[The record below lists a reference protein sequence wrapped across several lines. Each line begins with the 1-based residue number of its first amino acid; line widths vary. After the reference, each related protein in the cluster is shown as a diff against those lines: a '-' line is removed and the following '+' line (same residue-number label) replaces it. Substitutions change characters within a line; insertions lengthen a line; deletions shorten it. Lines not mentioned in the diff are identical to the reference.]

1 MELLQTW
8 LDYCNVPIFTAL
20 LLGLFTAV
28 NPCQLITNIT
38 AIGFIGKNMKSKK
51 LIFLYGVLYILG
63 RVLSYTSLGAL
74 LIYMLH
80 SGLDTLHLQSA
91 VSQWGERLLAP
102 VLLAIGILMLLDNH
116 LHTCRWGKNVTDR
129 AEWLRGAWG
138 SVFLGMVFAMAFCP
152 ASAFMFF
159 GLLIPMSATTTG
171 GYALPA
177 LYAIATGL
185 PVIVVLWII
194 ARSMSNIS
202 GIYTKIQALQQ
213 RLNRFVAIL
222 FILAGLYFIHV
233 YFE

>member
-1 MELLQTW
+1 MAT
-8 LDYCNVPIFTAL
+8 
-20 LLGLFTAV
+20 
-28 NPCQLITNIT
+28 
-38 AIGFIGKNMKSKK
+38 
-51 LIFLYGVLYILG
+51 
-63 RVLSYTSLGAL
+63 
-74 LIYMLH
+74 
-80 SGLDTLHLQSA
+80 
-91 VSQWGERLLAP
+91 
-102 VLLAIGILMLLDNH
+102 
-116 LHTCRWGKNVTDR
+116 
-129 AEWLRGAWG
+129 G

>member
-51 LIFLYGVLYILG
+51 RIFLYGVLYILG

-80 SGLDTLHLQSA
+80 SGLDTLHLQA
-91 VSQWGERLLAP
+91 TVSQWGEWLLAP
-102 VLLAIGILMLLDNH
+102 LLLAIGILMLLDNH
-116 LHTCRWGKNVTDR
+116 LHTCKLGKNMTNK

>member
-8 LDYCNVPIFTAL
+8 LDYCNVPILTAL

-28 NPCQLITNIT
+28 NPCQLVTNIT
-38 AIGFIGKNMKSKK
+38 AIGFIGKNLPSKTSV
-51 LIFLYGVLYILG
+51 FLYGMIYTLG
-63 RVLSYTSLGAL
+63 RVLTYTSLGAL

-138 SVFLGMVFAMAFCP
+138 SMLLGMVFAMAFCP

-159 GLLIPMSATTTG
+159 GILIPLSATTAG
-171 GYALPA
+171 GYTLPA
-177 LYAIATGL
+177 VYAIATGL
-185 PVIVVLWII
+185 PVVAVSWII
-194 ARSMSNIS
+194 AHSMTSIS
-202 GIYTKIQALQQ
+202 GIYSKIQVFQQ
-213 RLNRFVAIL
+213 RLNRLVALL